1 MINCNNKLY
10 SADNEYILC
19 LKDCKEC
26 KEDCINHYPKL
37 DDDINWFIEELN
49 KRL

>member
-1 MINCNNKLY
+1 MPKCNHLLI
-10 SADNEYILC
+10 SADNEYALC

-26 KEDCINHYPKL
+26 KQDCINHYPKL
-37 DDDINWFIEELN
+37 DDDIKYFIEELG